1 VDHGVEILCLPW
13 DSFLVPMILSIKEKP
28 PPTKSE
34 KIIKKYCS
42 KQPEI
47 INRKFIR
54 YPVKHNKTQKLTEGW
69 KHKGNIDPK

>member
-1 VDHGVEILCLPW
+1 
-13 DSFLVPMILSIKEKP
+13 MILSIKEKP

-42 KQPEI
+42 KQSEV

-54 YPVKHNKTQKLTEGW
+54 YPVKHSKTKKLTEGW